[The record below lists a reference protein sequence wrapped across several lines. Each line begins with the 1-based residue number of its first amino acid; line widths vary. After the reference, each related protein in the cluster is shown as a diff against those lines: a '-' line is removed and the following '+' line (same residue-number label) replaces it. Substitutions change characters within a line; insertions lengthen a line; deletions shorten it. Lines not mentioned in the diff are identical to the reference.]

1 MIEQS
6 VCKSDLSPS
15 QRSSQ
20 GVILTVAFSWRRG
33 RGVET
38 PPGLQGLG
46 HLPGLGEA
54 EVTGLLGHDG
64 ALVLGAQLG
73 HQLRHVA
80 TRLLGVEVTHLL
92 GHVHRGGDHLLVAL
106 LGPLLVGA
114 AGAADLDGQLLARGV
129 AHELAGLLLHVLGG
143 AGGLVHGA
151 ALLGSLAVTHLLHGS
166 VALLHSL
173 VEGFLFEGDGAGLL
187 EVLLAD
193 LLLAGLELGDVGV
206 VALLRVL
213 VGALQDGLLLQS
225 GHLLLLQDAAHA
237 AAGVHCAPSEVNTAT
252 GLEWLGIIQC
262 INPLTPAIIKSVV
275 RDVIIL
281 GVVIIILL

>member
-1 MIEQS
+1 MIIEQS

-38 PPGLQGLG
+38 PPGLQRLG

-54 EVTGLLGHDG
+54 EVADLLGHDG
-64 ALVLGAQLG
+64 ALVLGLQLG
-73 HQLRHVA
+73 HQLGHVSA
-80 TRLLGVEVTHLL
+80 GLLGVQVADFL
-92 GHVHRGGDHLLVAL
+92 GHVNQGGYNFFMAL
-106 LGPLLVGA
+106 LGPLLVCA
-114 AGAADLDGQLLARGV
+114 AGATDLDGQLLTGGV

-151 ALLGSLAVTHLLHGS
+151 ALLGTLAVAHLVHRF
-166 VALLHSL
+166 VALLH
-173 VEGFLFEGDGAGLL
+173 GFIKGLLFESDGALLL

-213 VGALQDGLLLQS
+213 VCALQDGILLQS

-237 AAGVHCAPSEVNTAT
+237 AAGVHCAASEVNTAT
-252 GLEWLGIIQC
+252 GLEWLLGI
-262 INPLTPAIIKSVV
+262 V
-275 RDVIIL
+275 
-281 GVVIIILL
+281 